1 MHGIGGN
8 LVQVDTRLLIKLL
21 KQESDVCVNT
31 VNEEVMDVEKHYGFS
46 QECLLTLE
54 SNQCTLTFKKC
65 ENLKQR
71 KEFIGILI
79 GNIVRMKCLN
89 C

>member
-1 MHGIGGN
+1 
-8 LVQVDTRLLIKLL
+8 
-21 KQESDVCVNT
+21 
-31 VNEEVMDVEKHYGFS
+31 MDVEKHYGFS